1 MNNHDHS
8 NDRKSGKTGIFT
20 LWDLREYILECD
32 LPASQIAFLR
42 SAIKRADALIGH
54 GLLDLPADQRII
66 FDRLEQLSPAMAG
79 MTDQSFANMKSRLR
93 KAFRLAR
100 GLLFNPRSRY
110 ALTGDWGEL
119 QASLDTK
126 MQRATSRLFHFA
138 ASQGVLPRHMSDAVI
153 ERFAVHLRDEA
164 MVSDWLGTLRGSI
177 KAWNRLAAS
186 RVDLPQLAPP
196 PSKRTSYWIAQSEWP
211 QTLVTELDAFLESL
225 ASLSGFE
232 ARRTKPLK
240 PGTIQQY
247 RYNVTVIVSA
257 LVHTGTSM
265 SALAHLPEVIR
276 PENVNRT
283 LQFLQDRAGGTVTSQ
298 MFQLALRVRTIAR
311 WCDMPDNELARLDL
325 IFYNVRDQREHR
337 RGMTTKNRQ
346 LLDKLEDQRFADKVQ
361 LLPIIL
367 LEQAMKSPDKRNSA
381 ARARTAMA
389 SELLLVCSVRRA
401 NLVNLELGK
410 SIRKIGQGDDA
421 YWIIEHDASEVKNE
435 EDLRFRLPEPT
446 AAMLEIYLK
455 EWRPKL
461 CSAPNPWLFPS
472 ADGNCIDPRTMAYAI
487 GAQSKRVLGVAITP
501 HQFRHISAE
510 LFLMDH
516 PDALFTISQHL
527 GHRDVNTTRRY
538 YARPKQRQAS
548 QHFQENVLRRREN
561 ARIRIKRRKGGKAT
575 QDFIGPVDVV

>member
-1 MNNHDHS
+1 MNNHDH
-8 NDRKSGKTGIFT
+8 NNATKSGKDTIFT
-20 LWDLREYILECD
+20 LENLRKYLLECD
-32 LPASQIAFLR
+32 IPVSEITFLR
-42 SAIKRADALIGH
+42 SAIKRADELIGH

-66 FDRLEQLSPAMAG
+66 FDRLDRLSPAMAG

-126 MQRATSRLFHFA
+126 MQRATSRLCHFA

-153 ERFAVHLRDEA
+153 ERFVVHLRDEA
-164 MVSDWLGTLRGSI
+164 MVGDWEGTLRSSI
-177 KAWNRLAAS
+177 KAWNKLAAS
-186 RVDLPQLAPP
+186 RDNLPQLTPP

-211 QTLVTELDAFLESL
+211 PSLVEELEAFLKSL
-225 ASLSGFE
+225 SSPSGFE
-232 ARRTKPLK
+232 MKRTKPLK

-247 RYNVTVIVSA
+247 RYNVTIIVSA
-257 LVHTGTSM
+257 LAQTGTPM
-265 SALAHLPEVIR
+265 SALPHLADVVR
-276 PENVNRT
+276 PEHV
-283 LQFLQDRAGGTVTSQ
+283 DRALRFLRDRSGGTITSQ
-298 MFQLALRVRTIAR
+298 MFQIALRVRAIAQ
-311 WCDMPDNELARLDL
+311 WCNVAANDLARLDL
-325 IFYNVRDQREHR
+325 IFYSVRDQRESK
-337 RGMTTKNRQ
+337 RGMTAKNRE
-346 LLDKLEDQRFADKVQ
+346 LLDKLEDQRFADRVQ

-367 LEQAMKSPDKRNSA
+367 LERAMKNPDKRSSTS
-381 ARARTAMA
+381 RARTAMA
-389 SELLLVCSVRRA
+389 IELLLVCSVRRA
-401 NLVNLELGK
+401 NLVNLELDK

-435 EDLRFRLPEPT
+435 EDLRFRLPGPT

-455 EWRPKL
+455 EWRPRL
-461 CSAPNPWLFPS
+461 CPEPNPWLFPA
-472 ADGNCIDPRTMAYAI
+472 ADGSCINPKTMAYAI
-487 GAQSKRVLGVAITP
+487 SAQSKRVLGVTITP
-501 HQFRHISAE
+501 HQFRHISVE

-548 QHFQENVLRRREN
+548 QHFQENVLRRRES
-561 ARIRIKRRKGGKAT
+561 ARIRIKGRKGGKAT